1 MVGPWRYEV
10 RGEKGEVRSKRVEGR
25 PSQPPRGHGVVALS
39 PLTSHFSPLPIYLVA
54 SSMNRSISSSVLNT
68 LGEIR
73 AVFSP

>member
-1 MVGPWRYEV
+1 MVGQWHYDG
-10 RGEKGEVRSKRVEGR
+10 RGERGEGR
-25 PSQPPRGHGVVALS
+25 GERGEGHH
-39 PLTSHFSPLPIYLVA
+39 PITPIYLVA